1 MSYIS
6 NLLVVQC
13 ILTLSLNEHLLW
25 IIAEIIMST
34 EKSKKITPT
43 KLKLKGLKF
52 YFAPSIEKKLL
63 DKMSNALL
71 KCGSVSWFGF
81 KNL

>member
-1 MSYIS
+1 
-6 NLLVVQC
+6 
-13 ILTLSLNEHLLW
+13 
-25 IIAEIIMST
+25 MST
-34 EKSKKITPT
+34 EKAKKVTPK

-71 KCGSVSWFGF
+71 KCGSVS
-81 KNL
+81 